1 MVQSG
6 VGVDGPAE
14 LCQWHSM
21 YPIMP
26 QKHVFDTVDTGPI
39 IVECEVS
46 AVTLMSCVLLRTV
59 VPLTAPSPLLLF
71 SQLETWSF
79 NQCLCL
85 ALCQVVWI
93 IFYTAL
99 HFD

>member
-1 MVQSG
+1 
-6 VGVDGPAE
+6 
-14 LCQWHSM
+14 
-21 YPIMP
+21 
-26 QKHVFDTVDTGPI
+26 
-39 IVECEVS
+39 
-46 AVTLMSCVLLRTV
+46 MSCVLLRTV

-71 SQLETWSF
+71 FQLETWSF